1 MCVYI
6 FFYCLLCQQ
15 LLDDHLCLQITLLD
29 NFLTLPHISFGFCE
43 LFQATD
49 TCSWGTCTTSLWRSL
64 VCSSSAAGRR
74 RAPPE
79 DHCLRLW
86 WDRIHNLLINHSCQ
100 DLRQIFVWHVVL
112 VELDSR
118 NESVYIHDSSICA
131 LQSHRGV
138 ASMFEKTLCKYFWC
152 FYKSGMCCIP
162 LPRSLS
168 SQCSLVEL
176 KTGNHK
182 DIDML
187 LYTEVPCPFK
197 LEKYWTNNIEWEQ
210 FQGKFICTVEKW
222 LWDYFLSEIPVK
234 YHKLL
239 KRNSK

>member
-6 FFYCLLCQQ
+6 FFYCQLCQQ

-29 NFLTLPHISFGFCE
+29 NFLTLSHVSFGFCE

-86 WDRIHNLLINHSCQ
+86 WDRIHNPQLSGSQADICVTCSTSGA
-100 DLRQIFVWHVVL
+100 RQQKVKVF
-112 VELDSR
+112 
-118 NESVYIHDSSICA
+118 NIHDSSICA

-138 ASMFEKTLCKYFWC
+138 ASMFEKTLCEYFWC
-152 FYKSGMCCIP
+152 FYKSGIV
-162 LPRSLS
+162 LHS
-168 SQCSLVEL
+168 SPS
-176 KTGNHK
+176 
-182 DIDML
+182 
-187 LYTEVPCPFK
+187 VP
-197 LEKYWTNNIEWEQ
+197 
-210 FQGKFICTVEKW
+210 V
-222 LWDYFLSEIPVK
+222 IPVQPSWIK
-234 YHKLL
+234 NRK
-239 KRNSK
+239 S